1 MWDIEEELTRF
12 VLNCQAIPNW
22 KVIHSEEVLFVHR
35 GQELPVRSKYQEI
48 WGKAKID
55 VFLKIL

>member
-1 MWDIEEELTRF
+1 MWDIEEELTRL

-48 WGKAKID
+48 WGKAKIY
-55 VFLKIL
+55 VF